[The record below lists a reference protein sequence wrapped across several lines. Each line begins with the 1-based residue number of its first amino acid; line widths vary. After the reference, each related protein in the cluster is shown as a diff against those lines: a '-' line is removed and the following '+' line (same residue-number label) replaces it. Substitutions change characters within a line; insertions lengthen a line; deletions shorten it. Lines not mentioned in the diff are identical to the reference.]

1 MDEEKKL
8 AELILRIRTASIR
21 PVDDQNAHMG
31 KREMVQRVLR
41 QLSKFYDPLDERDR
55 NADDK

>member
-31 KREMVQRVLR
+31 KREMVQQVLR
-41 QLSKFYDPLDERDR
+41 HLNKFYDPLDESDR
-55 NADDK
+55 SAEDK

>member
-8 AELILRIRTASIR
+8 AELILRIRTASIC

-41 QLSKFYDPLDERDR
+41 QLSKFYDPLDESDR
-55 NADDK
+55 SADDK

>member
-8 AELILRIRTASIR
+8 AELIDRIRTASIR
-21 PVDDQNAHMG
+21 PIDDQDAPIG

-41 QLSKFYDPLDERDR
+41 QLSKFYDPLEERDR